1 MERRLSASDTKGP
14 WVVRAIWPLNHAWVS
29 MERLGSTLVT
39 QVHENHRYVYSIYA
53 DSFTIKSC
61 KGWRTQTARVHFE
74 MNWLQYIELPES
86 CHSKRSSRSI
96 VILPSYQDSRIW
108 SGVAW
113 SARVKLLSLSLLC
126 MIMRKFSIFAFC
138 VCVRFICVAQNLVTS
153 FGFFLWWNCFLFR
166 KFEGSGFA

>member
-1 MERRLSASDTKGP
+1 MAAQRNVSHQPATMERRLSASDTKGP

-113 SARVKLLSLSLLC
+113 SARVKLLSLSL
-126 MIMRKFSIFAFC
+126 SYAWSC
-138 VCVRFICVAQNLVTS
+138 VN
-153 FGFFLWWNCFLFR
+153 FLFLH
-166 KFEGSGFA
+166 FVYACVSFASLRIW